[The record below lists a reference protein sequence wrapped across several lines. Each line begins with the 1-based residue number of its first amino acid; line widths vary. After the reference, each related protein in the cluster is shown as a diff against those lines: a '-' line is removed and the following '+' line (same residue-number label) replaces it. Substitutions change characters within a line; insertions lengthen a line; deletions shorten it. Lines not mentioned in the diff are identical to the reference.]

1 MLRAD
6 IAKRGGLAFFR
17 MMETETAFLHHP
29 AGFRIAVIIPAPD
42 GGHSQILK
50 TPSQQAAHGL
60 WYKTLSPERPAY
72 PVAYFSL
79 ACLHLSVQ
87 TFSVHDSCAP
97 DRLACLFQ
105 DHSIGLRS
113 GKHSPKDSAS
123 DSCQGRNISRSV
135 TISLSIVKTLI
146 SLRFFCSLFPSRSF
160 GPSSVQIDIVF
171 VQNTEYRTHAAES
184 AYIGNVV
191 HRITGIV
198 HIHDGSFPF
207 SPG

>member
-79 ACLHLSVQ
+79 ACLHLSTVQ

-113 GKHSPKDSAS
+113 GKHSPDHIQAVFHRSMRRPA
-123 DSCQGRNISRSV
+123 RNRADFGIPGV
-135 TISLSIVKTLI
+135 LI
-146 SLRFFCSLFPSRSF
+146 
-160 GPSSVQIDIVF
+160 
-171 VQNTEYRTHAAES
+171 
-184 AYIGNVV
+184 
-191 HRITGIV
+191 
-198 HIHDGSFPF
+198 
-207 SPG
+207 